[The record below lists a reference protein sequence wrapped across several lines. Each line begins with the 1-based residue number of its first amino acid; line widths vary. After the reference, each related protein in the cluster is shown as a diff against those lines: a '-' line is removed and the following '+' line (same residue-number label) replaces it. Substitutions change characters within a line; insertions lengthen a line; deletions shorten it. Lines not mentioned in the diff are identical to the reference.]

1 MKRNLQYFTALF
13 LIVIITS
20 CAQQIISNKA
30 EGYTKK
36 PKRIFIESVYPPKG
50 EEVST
55 KFANEMGQQLNAY
68 GIQSTSFSHS
78 SLSFDTDEDIFKKA
92 SVFNAE
98 AIMVVKQTYDAGNS
112 GSFIIALYDAETKK
126 PFWKSTFDI
135 GMGDI
140 YNDQS
145 AQTTVKSIIKKL
157 IQDGVMVE

>member
-1 MKRNLQYFTALF
+1 MKRNLQYFTVL
-13 LIVIITS
+13 LLLVIITS
-20 CAQQIISNKA
+20 CAQKIISNKA
-30 EGYTKK
+30 ESYTKK

-50 EEVST
+50 AEVST
-55 KFANEMGQQLNAY
+55 KFAKEMGQQLIAY
-68 GIQSTSFSHS
+68 SVQSTSFAHS
-78 SLSFDTDEDIFKKA
+78 NLSFDTDEDIFKKA
-92 SVFNAE
+92 FDFNAD
-98 AIMVVKQTYDAGNS
+98 AVMVVRQTYDAGNA

-157 IQDGVMVE
+157 IQDGVMGE